1 MKAVRKVHPK
11 SNSLRS
17 VLKRSRTFRL
27 FEIQRGIK
35 NIGSTIGFLVGFSDS
50 LVLFHTLEMDTFRLN
65 GYTAVRTQDIS
76 KYRVFDKASYW
87 QFRSVRRLKL
97 RPKRPLRISFNSFSE
112 LLKSVARSYSL
123 VTLHLEKKNPDVCYI
138 GALLSRTE
146 DAFTT
151 DDLDSSGEWTGPRRI
166 QLSDLTKVDFGW
178 GYEQALAVG
187 APKRPTNRK

>member
-65 GYTAVRTQDIS
+65 GYTAVRTVDIS
-76 KYRVFDKASYW
+76 KYRVFDKTSYW
-87 QFRSVRRLKL
+87 QFRAVRRLKL
-97 RPKRPLRISFNSFSE
+97 RPKPPAGISVNSFSE
-112 LLKSVARSYSL
+112 LLKSVAKSSSL
-123 VTLHLEKKNPDVCYI
+123 VTLYPEIKNPDV
-138 GALLSRTE
+138 
-146 DAFTT
+146 
-151 DDLDSSGEWTGPRRI
+151 
-166 QLSDLTKVDFGW
+166 
-178 GYEQALAVG
+178 
-187 APKRPTNRK
+187 